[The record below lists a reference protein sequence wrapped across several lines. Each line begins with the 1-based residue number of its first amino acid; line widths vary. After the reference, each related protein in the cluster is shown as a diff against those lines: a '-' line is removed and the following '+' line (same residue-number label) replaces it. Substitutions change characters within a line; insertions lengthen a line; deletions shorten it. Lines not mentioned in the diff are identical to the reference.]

1 MNNYDIVKK
10 LNIDHKTILRHLRTR
25 LDAQRSSMSRY
36 HMIKNLINRI
46 SICEL
51 LLKQN
56 EIEHFQILIT
66 GNEKWITYDNNVRKR

>member
-1 MNNYDIVKK
+1 MIVKK